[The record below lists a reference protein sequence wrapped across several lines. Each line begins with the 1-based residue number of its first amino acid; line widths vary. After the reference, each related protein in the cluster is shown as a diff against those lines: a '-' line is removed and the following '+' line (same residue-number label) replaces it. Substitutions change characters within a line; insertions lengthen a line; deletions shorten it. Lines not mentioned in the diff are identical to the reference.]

1 MPTFEDHRGDIID
14 ALWDT
19 IEYLNH
25 GPIDADS
32 LEARLRKLL
41 DDIIE

>member
-1 MPTFEDHRGDIID
+1 MPTFEDHRGDIIA
-14 ALWDT
+14 ALWDAV
-19 IEYLNH
+19 EYLNN
-25 GPIDADS
+25 GPIDAGS